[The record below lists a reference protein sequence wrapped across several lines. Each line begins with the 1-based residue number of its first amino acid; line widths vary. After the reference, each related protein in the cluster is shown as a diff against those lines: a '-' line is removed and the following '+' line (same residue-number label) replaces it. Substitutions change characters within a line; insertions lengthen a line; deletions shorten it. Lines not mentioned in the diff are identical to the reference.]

1 MAAIRI
7 EPDVAELE
15 QQVGGLV
22 LAAGDDGFAEE
33 AACFNLAV
41 EHRPDYVVGATSAQD
56 VQAAVRW
63 AARNGLRV
71 SVQAT
76 GHGATKPIDGGL
88 LINTARMQDLHIDP
102 HSRLAVID
110 AGVKWRR
117 VIDEAASFELA
128 PLNGSSSDVGAV
140 GYTLGGGLAVLGRTY
155 GFASDCVVAFEVVT
169 PDGDLQR
176 VTAEDGSELFW
187 ALRGGKTN
195 AAIVTSMT
203 VELLPISEFF
213 GGAIY
218 YPGEHADAIL
228 RAYAEW
234 TKTLPD
240 EMTTAIA
247 LMRLP
252 NLPDVPEP
260 LRERF
265 TVNLRVAYVGDEAD
279 GTRLMRPMR
288 EIAPAIIDYVGIMP
302 VAEMDRVHNDPEHPV
317 PFDYSGD
324 VIGGLS
330 DDAIDALIDVA
341 GPDANC
347 PLLMIEIR
355 HLGGA
360 MLRSASDDAVGLRTD
375 GFMVFLLGAL
385 MPPIAE
391 LVPGAIAAVRSALAP
406 FGTGAS
412 FVNLHG
418 PVVSDEDRRRPW
430 SEATARRLESLK
442 QRLDPDE
449 RFAFG
454 HWS

>member
-7 EPDVAELE
+7 EPDIAELKV
-15 QQVGGLV
+15 QVTGPALAGGEP
-22 LAAGDDGFAEE
+22 GFEEE
-33 AACFNLAV
+33 ASGFNLAV
-41 EHRPDYVVGATSAQD
+41 EHRPDVVVGATCAED
-56 VQAAVRW
+56 VQATVRW
-63 AARNGLRV
+63 AARSGVRV

-76 GHGATKPIDGGL
+76 GHGATKPVDGGV
-88 LINTARMQDLHIDP
+88 LISTARMQGLHIDP

-117 VIDEAASFELA
+117 VIDEAAPFGLA
-128 PLNGSSSDVGAV
+128 PLNGSSSDAGAV
-140 GYTLGGGLAVLGRTY
+140 GYTLGGGLAVLGRTF
-155 GFASDCVVAFEVVT
+155 GFASDWVVAFEVVT
-169 PDGDLQR
+169 ADGELRR
-176 VTAEDGSELFW
+176 VTAEEGSELFW
-187 ALRGGKTN
+187 ALRGGKTD

-203 VELLPISEFF
+203 VELLPVSEFF

-218 YPGEHADAIL
+218 WDGEHADAVL

-234 TKTLPD
+234 TKDLPD

-252 NLPDVPEP
+252 DLPDVPEP

-265 TVNLRVAYVGDEAD
+265 TINLRVAYVGDEAD
-279 GTRLMRPMR
+279 GVELMRPMR
-288 EIAPAIIDYVGIMP
+288 AIAPSIIDYVGMMP
-302 VAEMDRVHNDPEHPV
+302 VTEMDRVHNDPEEPL
-317 PFDYSGD
+317 PFDYSSD
-324 VIGGLS
+324 VLNELS
-330 DDAIDALIDVA
+330 GDAIDALMDVA
-341 GPDANC
+341 GPGADI
-347 PLLMIEIR
+347 PLVMIEIR

-360 MLRSASDDAVGLRTD
+360 MLRRASDDSVGLRTD
-375 GFMVFLLGAL
+375 GFVVFLLGAL

-391 LVPGAIAAVRSALAP
+391 LVPGAIKAVRAALAP

-418 PVVSDEDRRRPW
+418 PIASEDDRRRPW
-430 SEATARRLESLK
+430 TSDTVARLRTVK
-442 QRLDPDE
+442 ARLDPDG

>member
-1 MAAIRI
+1 MAAIRV
-7 EPDVAELE
+7 EPDIAELRD
-15 QQVGGLV
+15 QTVGPV
-22 LAAGDDGFAEE
+22 FAAGDEGFEEE

-41 EHRPDYVVGATSAQD
+41 QHRPDFVVGATSAGD

-63 AARNGLRV
+63 AARHGARV

-76 GHGATKPIDGGL
+76 GHGATKPVEGGL
-88 LINTARMQDLHIDP
+88 LINTARMQELHIDP

-117 VIDEAASFELA
+117 VIDEAAPFELA
-128 PLNGSSSDVGAV
+128 PLNGSSSDVGAI
-140 GYTLGGGLAVLGRTY
+140 GYTLGGGLAVLGRTF
-155 GFASDCVVAFEVVT
+155 GFASDWVVAFEVVT
-169 PDGDLQR
+169 ADGEIQR

-203 VELLPISEFF
+203 VELLPVSEFF

-265 TVNLRVAYVGDEAD
+265 TVNLRVAYVGDEAS
-279 GTRLMRPMR
+279 GVELMRPMR

-302 VAEMDRVHNDPEHPV
+302 VTEMDRVHNDPEHPV

-324 VIGGLS
+324 VIADLS
-330 DDAIDALIDVA
+330 DEAIDALVDVA
-341 GPDANC
+341 GPDTDC

-360 MLRSASDDAVGLRTD
+360 MLHGACEDAVGLRTD
-375 GFMVFLLGAL
+375 GFVVFLLGAL

-391 LVPGAIAAVRSALAP
+391 LVPGAIAGVRAALAP
-406 FGTGAS
+406 FTTGGT

-418 PVVSDEDRRRPW
+418 PVASDDDRRRPW
-430 SEATARRLESLK
+430 SADVAGRLETLK
-442 QRLDPDE
+442 DRLDPDG